1 MPSSYKTI
9 LFVVAVLVVV
19 LALGSG
25 ALPLSTLPS
34 GVLYIAFHEAGGS
47 YFAGKVKV
55 GDTWYTYA
63 SPVEIP
69 FPVPDP
75 VEICAPETFTLDS
88 KTLVFKYWLAA
99 ALPNQPTYP
108 WSDMMWSIKTMG
120 DHVIAVY
127 SIQTEAATTT
137 TTTTTTI
144 EKTITVSESAPP
156 SATSTIQPWMI
167 AIFAIILVAAVAAA
181 RRK

>member
-1 MPSSYKTI
+1 MPSSKTI
-9 LFVVAVLVVV
+9 LFVVAVLGVV

-55 GDTWYTYA
+55 GDTWYTYT

-75 VEICAPETFTLDS
+75 VEICAPETFTLNS

-137 TTTTTTI
+137 ITTATTI
-144 EKTITVSESAPP
+144 EKTITVSDTAPP
-156 SATSTIQPWMI
+156 RFDIQPSW
-167 AIFAIILVAAVAAA
+167 ILAVFVISLMAAVVATA